1 MVATAPFELLRLLRA
16 EDGKKREAAWDELI
30 AQHSRLLIAVART
43 LSTDPDDVMDRY
55 TYILGKLR
63 EGDFRRLR
71 SFESDRGAAFS
82 TWLAATARNLCLDHH
97 RTRFGRQ
104 RSSHSDGP
112 SALIAAA
119 RRALNDPYL
128 ASGDVDPDALQDD
141 GSLSPEIGLTRNH
154 RDACLRQE
162 VDLLSARDKLL
173 LTLRFRDDLSASKI
187 ARIVG
192 LPTPFHV
199 YRSLSTILQQLRKG
213 LEQRGI
219 HDVEG

>member
-16 EDGKKREAAWDELI
+16 EDGTKKEAAWDELI
-30 AQHSRLLIAVART
+30 AHHSRLLIAVART

-82 TWLAATARNLCLDHH
+82 TGLAATARNLCLDHH
-97 RTRFGRQ
+97 RSRFGRQ
-104 RSSHSDGP
+104 RSPRSDGP
-112 SALIAAA
+112 SALLAAA
-119 RRALNDPYL
+119 RRALNDPQY
-128 ASGDVDPDALQDD
+128 SSSDVDPDAMHDD
-141 GSLSPEIGLTRNH
+141 SMSPETGLTLH
-154 RDACLRQE
+154 YRDTCLRDE
-162 VDLLSARDKLL
+162 VDRLSAREKLL
-173 LTLRFRDDLSASKI
+173 LTLRFRDDMSASRI

-199 YRSLSTILQQLRKG
+199 YRSLNAILQQLRAG
-213 LEQRGI
+213 LERRGI
-219 HDVEG
+219 SDAEG

>member
-16 EDGKKREAAWDELI
+16 EDGTKKEAAWDELI
-30 AQHSRLLIAVART
+30 AHHSRLLIAVART

-55 TYILGKLR
+55 AYILGKLR

-97 RTRFGRQ
+97 RSRFGRH
-104 RSSHSDGP
+104 RSPPSDGP

-119 RRALNDPYL
+119 RRALNDPHL
-128 ASGDVDPDALQDD
+128 ASGDVDPDVIHDD
-141 GSLSPEIGLTRNH
+141 SISPDIGLTLDY
-154 RDACLRQE
+154 RDMCLRQE
-162 VDLLSARDKLL
+162 IELLSAREKLL

-187 ARIVG
+187 AGVVG

-199 YRSLSTILQQLRKG
+199 YRSLSAILQQLRRG

>member
-1 MVATAPFELLRLLRA
+1 MVATAPFDLLRLLRA
-16 EDGKKREAAWDELI
+16 EDGTKKEAAWDELI
-30 AQHSRLLIAVART
+30 AHHSRLLIAVART

-97 RTRFGRQ
+97 RSRFGRR
-104 RSSHSDGP
+104 RSPESDGP

-119 RRALNDPYL
+119 RRALNDPHFE
-128 ASGDVDPDALQDD
+128 SSDVDPDAIHDD
-141 GSLSPEIGLTRNH
+141 SVSPETGLTLDY
-154 RDACLRQE
+154 RDSCLRQE
-162 VDLLSARDKLL
+162 LELLSAREKLL

-187 ARIVG
+187 AQIVG

-199 YRSLSTILQQLRKG
+199 YRSLSVILQQLRNG

-219 HDVEG
+219 HDAEG